1 MIASTSM
8 IFSFRMILAVKLCKP
23 MN

>member
-1 MIASTSM
+1 MIGSTSM